1 MATIKLGRKELP
13 SGTRA
18 EDFKY
23 VGRASNDQGDF
34 GTDVGIAD
42 CACVNQFGTED
53 GGANNSKYY
62 HAGVVQHTPTGRF
75 YVYLEWGRIKSGKS
89 WNGGFTGGDF
99 QFVECSSESEARS
112 FFATQMADKNTKRLS
127 QKNIGGRMIWAA
139 KEGKDGYLVQRL
151 ATRERGLPDAYTI
164 KDSTGVKAAVVALT
178 STAPSVAVPTK
189 AHHPAVVS
197 LARSLV
203 GGTKDYARAA
213 SAATGIT
220 PTMAAIEEV
229 RNDLLPA
236 ALKILLRTGPDTSV
250 QLKDRDLI
258 DLSKLV
264 ATIVPRPIP
273 QSGDPLAVLL
283 TSNNILAIQQ
293 DLDAF
298 EGALRGEDFTV
309 KSVSPATDPD
319 SLLNAQVRYVDQN
332 SDEGRWLVKTYLGMT
347 NNRHGYL
354 SRPPT
359 ILNVFA
365 IDRPDRDAQFFAS
378 VRKVAAARKG
388 NFTLRAGLQ
397 PAVRTDLGT
406 MADLYREANVIFTQ
420 HGTRSVN
427 IAPIL
432 QTHFRMPKSLSG
444 VPIAGANFGHGNY
457 QATDYRKAVGYTS
470 NTSSAW
476 SGGSGG
482 VQGRGAFM
490 FLCDMI
496 MGNAYRAPS
505 TGDWVASP
513 TVCATCSKEI
523 VNPKPR
529 WGGGNSCSCARQVP
543 ITTDSVFG
551 VGGDRGH
558 SLQNDEHVTFDPTYT
573 RIRYLIEFTQ

>member
-1 MATIKLGRKELP
+1 MATKLDRKTLP
-13 SGTRA
+13 SGTSA
-18 EDFKY
+18 SDFKY
-23 VGRASNDQGDF
+23 VGRAASDQGDF
-34 GTDVGIAD
+34 GTDVGIVD

-53 GGANNSKYY
+53 GNANNSKYY
-62 HAGVVQHTPTGRF
+62 HGGVVQHTGTGRF

-89 WNGGFTGGDF
+89 WNGSFTGGDF
-99 QFVECSSESEARS
+99 QFVECSSEADARS
-112 FFATQMADKNTKRLS
+112 FFASQMADKNTKRLS
-127 QKNIGGRMIWAA
+127 QKSIGGRMIWAA

-164 KDSTGVKAAVVALT
+164 KDSTGVKVAAPVV
-178 STAPSVAVPTK
+178 TASAPVASKVLAPAKTF
-189 AHHPAVVS
+189 HPQVVN

-236 ALKILLRTGPDTSV
+236 ALNILLRVGPDTNK

-273 QSGDPLAVLL
+273 QGGDPMAVLL
-283 TSNNILAIQQ
+283 TSNNILSIQQ

-298 EGALRGEDFTV
+298 EGALRGEDFSVKTV
-309 KSVSPATDPD
+309 SATPQTDPD
-319 SLLNAQVRYVDQN
+319 SLLNANVRYVDMN
-332 SDEGRWLVKTYLGMT
+332 TDEGRWLVKTYMAMT

-354 SRPPT
+354 SSPPKV
-359 ILNVFA
+359 LNVFA
-365 IDRPDRDAQFFAS
+365 IERPDRDAQFLAS

-388 NFTLRAGLQ
+388 AFSLRAGLQ
-397 PAVRTDLGT
+397 PTVRTDLGT
-406 MADLYREANVIFTQ
+406 MADLYRDANVIFTQ

-427 IAPIL
+427 IAPIM
-432 QTHFRMPKSLSG
+432 QSHFRMPKSLSG

-470 NTSSAW
+470 NTGSAW
-476 SGGSGG
+476 SGGGGG
-482 VQGRGAFM
+482 VSGRGAFM
-490 FLCDMI
+490 FLCDAI
-496 MGNAYRAPS
+496 MGDAYRAPS
-505 TGDWVASP
+505 TGSWMSP
-513 TVCATCSKEI
+513 PNGK
-523 VNPKPR
+523 
-529 WGGGNSCSCARQVP
+529 
-543 ITTDSVFG
+543 DSVFG

-558 SLQNDEHVTFDPTYT
+558 GLQNDEHVFFDASYV
-573 RIRYLIEFTQ
+573 RIRYLVEFTQ